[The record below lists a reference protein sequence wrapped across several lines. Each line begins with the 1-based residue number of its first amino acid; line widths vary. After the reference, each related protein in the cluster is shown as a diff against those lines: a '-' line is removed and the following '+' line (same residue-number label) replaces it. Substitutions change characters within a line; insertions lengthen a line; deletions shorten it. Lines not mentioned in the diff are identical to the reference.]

1 MNILFIGDVMGKPG
15 RRAVAAL
22 LPDIKKKYAPDFVI
36 ANAENLAHGKGI
48 TRQTLDEL
56 LGAGVDFC
64 TSGNHIWAKPEG
76 HDILASRE
84 SPCIRPANFPQGV
97 PGSGAKLIEV
107 GARNILIINLMGRV
121 FMKEHLDCPFRT
133 LDSILEHYQKEKP
146 AAIIV
151 DFHAEATSEKNTF
164 GLYADGRVSAVV
176 GTHTHIPTADER
188 VLPNG
193 TAYITDIGMV
203 GLKNSSIGVEYEGIL
218 QTFLTQ
224 MPGKFE
230 IPDHGLVVFN
240 AVLIDIDATD
250 GHARSITRIQRDI
263 EI

>member
-1 MNILFIGDVMGKPG
+1 MKILFIGDVMGKPG
-15 RRAVAAL
+15 RKAVDAL
-22 LPDIKKKYAPDFVI
+22 LPEIKKEYEPDFVI

-48 TRQTLDEL
+48 TKQTLDEL
-56 LGAGVDFC
+56 LSSGIDFC

-76 HDILASRE
+76 HDILAQKN
-84 SPCIRPANFPQGV
+84 SPVIRPANFPPNV
-97 PGSGAKLIEV
+97 PGVGIKVIPV
-107 GARNILIINLMGRV
+107 GARNVLVINLMGRV

-133 LDSILEHYQKEKP
+133 LDAILEQYKKEKP

-164 GLYADGRVSAVV
+164 GLYADGRVSAVL

-188 VLPNG
+188 VLPKG
-193 TAYITDIGMV
+193 TAYITDVGMV
-203 GLKNSSIGVEYEGIL
+203 GLKNSSIGIEYEGIL
-218 QTFLTQ
+218 KTFLDQ

-230 IPDHGLVVFN
+230 IPDHGLVFFN
-240 AVLIDIDATD
+240 AVLLDIDTKD
-250 GHARSITRIQRDI
+250 CHARSIARIQRDI